1 MGDKDQTIFLRHMLE
16 SIKDIK
22 DFIAGV
28 SKKEFGE
35 NKEKLNAVV
44 RSVEIL
50 GEAAKKL
57 PESFK
62 NKYKEIPW
70 KEIIGTRD
78 ILIHQYFGVDLDI
91 LWNIITKDILYLE
104 KQIKNLI

>member
-22 DFIAGV
+22 EFMGGV
-28 SKKEFGE
+28 SKEKFEE

-57 PESFK
+57 SESFK
-62 NKYKEIPW
+62 NKHKEIPW

-78 ILIHQYFGVDLDI
+78 ILIHHYFGVDMDI
-91 LWNIITKDILYLE
+91 LWNIITKDLLDLE
-104 KQIKNLI
+104 KQIKDLM

>member
-1 MGDKDQTIFLRHMLE
+1 MDDKDQTIFLKHMLE
-16 SIKDIK
+16 NIKDIK
-22 DFIAGV
+22 NFISGV
-28 SKKEFGE
+28 SKEEFGK

-62 NKYKEIPW
+62 NKHKEISW

-78 ILIHQYFGVDLDI
+78 ILIHHYFGIDIKI
-91 LWNIITKDILYLE
+91 LWNIITKDILDLE
-104 KQIKNLI
+104 KQIKNLM